1 MAADSRTVTQ
11 LEAEGYHHICGECC
25 KGYVWL
31 PFNLLRKTVR
41 GLDSMTVDQI
51 GAKMRCDRCGCR
63 PTRYYP
69 ARQEDAPGYVRGFSY
84 PKTDAT

>member
-1 MAADSRTVTQ
+1 MKDSRTVIE

-31 PFNLLRKTVR
+31 PFRMLRESVP
-41 GLDSMTVDQI
+41 GLDTMTVDQI
-51 GAKMRCDRCGCR
+51 GARMRCTKCGSR

-69 ARQEDAPGYVRGFSY
+69 ERQEDAPGFVRKFSY
-84 PKTDAT
+84 PSS